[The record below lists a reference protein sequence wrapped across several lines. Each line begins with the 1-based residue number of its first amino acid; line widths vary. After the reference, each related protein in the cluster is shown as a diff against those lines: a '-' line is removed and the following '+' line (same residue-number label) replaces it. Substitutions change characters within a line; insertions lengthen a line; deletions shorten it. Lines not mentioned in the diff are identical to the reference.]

1 MSYRLILLTLL
12 MLFAGS
18 SGVAAELVTVSNV
31 RVWSGPE
38 STRIVF
44 DLSAPVEYKTFMLT
58 EPHRLVVDLDGA
70 RLAENSLNEAVFKDV
85 GMLGVRHAP
94 RSPADYRI
102 VFDLQKAY
110 KPSTFQISPSHM
122 YGQRLVIDLL
132 HLDSET
138 SASEAPRVPVTD
150 ALSALSPAS
159 TPTSPTQTAPPQTAS
174 KQGSLATPAADVPDL
189 SSPNVPVDSSPR
201 PFVVVIDPGHGGEDP
216 GAIGPR
222 GTYEKN
228 VVLAFSRKLQQRLN
242 AREGVV
248 AHLTRTGD
256 YFIPLAT
263 RTRIAR
269 QKQAD
274 LFISIHTD
282 GAKNSKA
289 RGASVYALSHRG
301 ATSETAK
308 WLAQRENASDL
319 VGGVSLDDK
328 EDTLAYVLLDLS
340 QSATLDAS
348 LFLGR
353 TILGQFANITSL
365 HSKKVE
371 QAGFLVLRSPDIPSV
386 LVELGYITNPDEERL
401 LTSHAYQEKLL
412 AALTAGVGEFY
423 AQRGSHRYVALAGAT
438 TVSPATTPAVG
449 RSTAGLIVA
458 RQKHTVS
465 RGDTLE
471 QIARRYNVSTS
482 ALRRVNGLSGDV
494 IYAGTTLLIP

>member
-1 MSYRLILLTLL
+1 MSYRLILLTFL

-85 GMLGVRHAP
+85 GMHGVRHAP

-138 SASEAPRVPVTD
+138 SASEDARAPVTD
-150 ALSALSPAS
+150 ALSALSPAL
-159 TPTSPTQTAPPQTAS
+159 TQTAPTQTAPTP
-174 KQGSLATPAADVPDL
+174 GSPATPAADMPDL
-189 SSPNVPVDSSPR
+189 SPPNVPVDISPR

-282 GAKNSKA
+282 GARNFRA

-353 TILGQFANITSL
+353 TILGQLANITSL

-386 LVELGYITNPDEERL
+386 LVELGYITNPEEERL

-412 AALTAGVGEFY
+412 AALDAGVGEFY

-438 TVSPATTPAVG
+438 TVAPATPPAAG
-449 RSTAGLIVA
+449 RSTAGRIGA

-471 QIARRYNVSTS
+471 QIARRYNVSAS

-494 IYAGTTLLIP
+494 IYAGSTLLIP